1 MLKYS
6 ESKKDE
12 YKMSTYK
19 GYNSNWGKE
28 ASKKYIKEK
37 QKSILL
43 RWKKD
48 DWESRIEP
56 AIKATGMPVVTFI
69 KEAVEEK
76 LKRIEKE
83 KKK

>member
-1 MLKYS
+1 
-6 ESKKDE
+6 
-12 YKMSTYK
+12 MSTYK
-19 GYNSNWGKE
+19 GYNSNWGKNS
-28 ASKKYIKEK
+28 SKKYIKEK

-56 AIKATGMPVVTFI
+56 VIKATGMPVVTFI

-76 LKRIEKE
+76 FKRIEKE